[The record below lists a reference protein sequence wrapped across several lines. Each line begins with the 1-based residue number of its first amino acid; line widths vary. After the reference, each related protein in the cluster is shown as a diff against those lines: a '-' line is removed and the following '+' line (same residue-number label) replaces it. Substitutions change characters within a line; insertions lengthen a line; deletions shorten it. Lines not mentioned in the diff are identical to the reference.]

1 MSDALP
7 PEVAT
12 ADETV
17 KIFTDGA
24 CIGNPGPGGFAA
36 ILRYRGVE
44 REISDGE
51 AQTTNNRM
59 ELMAVIMGLESLK
72 RPCRVE
78 IFSDSRYVIDG
89 MTKWMVGWQAKN
101 WKNASKEPV
110 KNQDLWQRLATAAAP
125 HARSLGNGCAAIVAI
140 PKMNAA
146 INWRSRPPKRQRYR
160 EGTG

>member
-1 MSDALP
+1 MSDAAP
-7 PEVAT
+7 PESAT
-12 ADETV
+12 PPEIV

-44 REISDGE
+44 REISGGE

-72 RPCRVE
+72 RPCPVE

-89 MTKWMVGWQAKN
+89 MTKWMAGWQAKN

-110 KNQDLWQRLATAAAP
+110 KNQDLWQRLAAAAAP
-125 HARSLGNGCAAIVAI
+125 HKISWHWVRGHSGHPENERCDQLAVKAAE
-140 PKMNAA
+140 AA
-146 INWRSRPPKRQRYR
+146 KAGSEP
-160 EGTG
+160 

>member
-110 KNQDLWQRLATAAAP
+110 KNQDLWQRLATAAATAYD
-125 HARSLGNGCAAIVAI
+125 HMALGAR
-140 PKMNAA
+140 P
-146 INWRSRPPKRQRYR
+146 
-160 EGTG
+160 